1 MYYRV
6 IFVLL
11 AFLAVLICY
20 NYDKQRING
29 GKIMD
34 NLTSEIV
41 VFENGELKLEVQV
54 SPENDTV
61 WLNRK
66 QLSALFQTDRTSIG
80 RHIRNIYSAGE
91 LEYESTCA
99 KNAHVPGTRDRSY
112 ETEYFNLDIILAIGY
127 RVNVKRGVQFRQWAS
142 KILKQFIVQGY
153 AVNNERLQQL
163 NMAIQIMK
171 RSQNLLD
178 AKQILDVVQTY
189 SVALNLLD
197 DYDHETIEKP
207 QGNQAFFILEYKDC
221 KEIINSMKY
230 SSTSDVFGKEKDE
243 SFRSSIAAIYQ
254 TYDDFDVYPSLE
266 EKAANLLYFIV
277 KNHSFVDGNK
287 RIAAA
292 IFLYFLERNN
302 ALIKNQAK
310 VIDDHTLVALV
321 IMIAESQPHEKQ
333 AMINLVMTF
342 LLPEK

>member
-1 MYYRV
+1 
-6 IFVLL
+6 
-11 AFLAVLICY
+11 
-20 NYDKQRING
+20 
-29 GKIMD
+29 MD

-41 VFENGELKLEVQV
+41 IFENGELKLEVQV

-66 QLSALFQTDRTSIG
+66 QLAALFQTDRTSIG

-112 ETEYFNLDIILAIGY
+112 DTEYFNLDIILAIGY

-189 SVALNLLD
+189 SLALNLLD

-254 TYDDFDVYPSLE
+254 THDDFDVYPSLE

-277 KNHSFVDGNK
+277 KIV
-287 RIAAA
+287 
-292 IFLYFLERNN
+292 
-302 ALIKNQAK
+302 
-310 VIDDHTLVALV
+310 
-321 IMIAESQPHEKQ
+321 
-333 AMINLVMTF
+333 
-342 LLPEK
+342 